1 MKRNHKHALTRPKK
15 SSGLLRYAGLS
26 STQASDRLQRE
37 GQNLLPGSIPVSAFK
52 LVFEVITEP
61 MFLMLLA
68 AGGLYLA
75 LGDRGEA
82 IFLLAVVFV
91 IIGMTLFQHGRTQ
104 RQLEALRELSAPR
117 ALVIR
122 DGVEKRIAGLE
133 VVRDDLLVLREGDR
147 IAADALLLEGSLE
160 VDESLLTGESVAV
173 SKLPQSSDSA
183 PDAQLYAST
192 VVTKGAGLAKVI
204 ATAQETA
211 VGKISTDLAATTEV
225 PSVLQRRARR
235 LIRWLGGL
243 ALLLAL
249 MQIALNIWWNQAPL
263 LPSILSG
270 IAFAM
275 AILPEEIP
283 VVLTVFLALG
293 AWRLAQKK
301 VLTRRVT
308 AVEAL
313 GGITVLAVDKTG
325 TLTMNRMTVAAID
338 GDAGKVSTGALLA
351 SPRDTVDPMERALQ
365 VYCAQ
370 KQDQESSILDHLNKT
385 GQDAIHE
392 YALSADL
399 LAMTRVY
406 QTSQAREYF
415 LAAKGA
421 PEAIIDLCQMSS
433 SAREAVHTRVAEM
446 AAQGLRVLGVAQ
458 ARWTAPDGQTSA
470 SHVAWPESQRDF
482 VYEFIGLVGFE
493 DPPRP
498 EVPEALAQCQRAG
511 VRVMMMTG
519 DHLATAVAIARKIG
533 LSEMPVTLTG
543 PELDQLS
550 DEELKL
556 RLKEVNLCARLK
568 PTQKLRL
575 VKLLQASGEVVGMT
589 GDGVNDAP
597 ALRAADVGVAM
608 GERGTD
614 VARES
619 AALVLL
625 DDSFAS
631 IVAAIAQ
638 GRRIDDNIRKATG
651 FIFSVHVPIIALALV
666 PPVLHWPMLLMPAHI
681 VLLELVI
688 DPACTLVF
696 ESEPEERDVM
706 DRPPRAASD
715 SPFSFAA
722 VFPPLVQGL
731 GVAVLLV
738 GTYAWL
744 DAIGWTQELVRTIV
758 MSALLL
764 SVLLIIL
771 ANRDHARSLFAGLL
785 VPNRWLRRLSLGV
798 LMVLVA
804 VYAIPWLRE
813 VLKIT
818 PLDIMDLG
826 VILVVIGACALW
838 LELTRL
844 YFFAQ
849 HATVSTRF
857 AHDHDRGKLG

>member
-1 MKRNHKHALTRPKK
+1 MKSNHKLPETRPRR
-15 SSGLLRYAGLS
+15 STRLRQYPGLS
-26 STQASDRLQRE
+26 SSQASDRLEKE
-37 GQNLLPGSIPVSAFK
+37 GKNLLPGSIPVSAFK

-61 MFLMLLA
+61 MFLMLLG
-68 AGGLYLA
+68 AGGLYLV
-75 LGDRGEA
+75 LGDRSEA
-82 IFLLAVVFV
+82 FFLLAVVFV

-104 RQLEALRELSAPR
+104 RQLEALRDLSAPR

-122 DGVEKRIAGLE
+122 DGVEKRIAGLD

-147 IAADALLLEGSLE
+147 IAADAVLLDGSLE
-160 VDESLLTGESVAV
+160 VDESLLTGESIAV
-173 SKLPQSSDSA
+173 TKLPQTDIGTVDS
-183 PDAQLYAST
+183 QLYAST
-192 VVTKGAGLAKVI
+192 VVTKGAGLAKVVAI
-204 ATAQETA
+204 AQKTA
-211 VGKISTDLAATTEV
+211 VGKISTDLAETSEV
-225 PSVLQRRARR
+225 PSVLQRRARK
-235 LIRWLGGL
+235 LIRWLGVL
-243 ALLLAL
+243 AILLAL
-249 MQIALNIWWNQAPL
+249 MQIALNVWWNQAPL

-325 TLTMNRMTVAAID
+325 TLTMNRMTVAEID
-338 GDAGKVSTGALLA
+338 GDSNTVTQCALLA
-351 SPRDTVDPMERALQ
+351 SPSDTVDPMERALQ
-365 VYCAQ
+365 IYQRQ
-370 KQDQESSILDHLNKT
+370 KQDSQSPLHFLQNMSDRK
-385 GQDAIHE
+385 AVHE

-406 QTSQAREYF
+406 KTAQVNEYL
-415 LAAKGA
+415 LATKGA
-421 PEAIIDLCQMSS
+421 PEAIIDLCRLSPVE
-433 SAREAVHTRVAEM
+433 SAAVHERIAEM
-446 AAQGLRVLGVAQ
+446 ASRGLRVLGVAR
-458 ARWTAPDGQTSA
+458 ARWTQSDVQSIV
-470 SHVAWPESQRDF
+470 SREAWPASQRDF
-482 VYEFIGLVGFE
+482 AYEYVGLVGFE

-498 EVPEALAQCQRAG
+498 EVPDALSQCHRAG
-511 VRVMMMTG
+511 VRVIMMTG

-533 LSEMPVTLTG
+533 LSDKPVTLTG
-543 PELDQLS
+543 AELDQLS
-550 DEELKL
+550 DDALKL

-597 ALRAADVGVAM
+597 ALRAADIGVAM

-631 IVAAIAQ
+631 IVTAIAQ
-638 GRRIDDNIRKATG
+638 GRKIDDNIRKATG
-651 FIFSVHVPIIALALV
+651 FIFSVHMPIIALALI
-666 PPVLHWPMLLMPAHI
+666 PPLLHWPMLLMPAHI

-696 ESEPEERDVM
+696 ESEPEERNLM
-706 DRPPRAASD
+706 ERPPRAAND

-722 VFPPLVQGL
+722 VFPPLIQGV
-731 GVAVLLV
+731 GVAVVLV
-738 GTYAWL
+738 STYAWL
-744 DAIGWTQELVRTIV
+744 DGLEWEQSLNRTIV
-758 MSALLL
+758 MSALVL

-771 ANRDHARSLFAGLL
+771 ANRNHARSLFAGLV
-785 VPNRWLRRLSLGV
+785 VPNRWLRRLSLAV
-798 LMVLVA
+798 LIVLAA
-804 VYAIPWLRE
+804 VYFIPWLRE
-813 VLKIT
+813 ILRVV
-818 PLDIMDLG
+818 PLGALDVG
-826 VILVVIGACALW
+826 VIAAIMIVCALW

-844 YFFAQ
+844 FFFPQ
-849 HATVSTRF
+849 HATVAARL
-857 AHDHDRGKLG
+857 ALDHDRG